1 MPFSLLSR
9 FYTDLNILEKEG
21 PKLTTYENEWS
32 TTDYRTNIPFVTKR
46 YAYTVFYQ
54 KGSDLYKIVSVIHEF
69 VSELDLRLDEILSSG

>member
-46 YAYTVFYQ
+46 
-54 KGSDLYKIVSVIHEF
+54 
-69 VSELDLRLDEILSSG
+69 